1 MLPTAWLVRSPNPIV
16 GFDDPEQRHVSY
28 ADRLPR
34 HPLASAMKASAQT
47 TANIRLLDTSHNR
60 SDEGREFETPTWHD
74 QGVDDELGDN
84 GTEMRAEVERIEAQL
99 RHHPGRRAYSQVV
112 DLERA
117 WNTHRN
123 ASTNIIALVQA
134 GETDEAMAVDLI
146 HWQDDKR
153 TAFLGAS
160 DAALHAYVGAL
171 SSLIDI
177 TRRIVR
183 KQPQDLQTEFG
194 RRLQAVLNVEGAS
207 FLGDLRNYLMHVGH
221 APWVVHA
228 EVTGG
233 HASARLLLRSED
245 LLLWN
250 NWTAASNAY
259 LHGQEAIYLSVVLP
273 AYWAELHLLYVW
285 LLDDVQRVHVVEI
298 DAANE
303 LVRQRN
309 LVLTGGQFEDQ
320 ASFMA
325 MVQKSVRDYREAKGS
340 GPGIDT
346 AT

>member
-99 RHHPGRRAYSQVV
+99 RHHPGRRAHSQVV

-134 GETDEAMAVDLI
+134 GETD
-146 HWQDDKR
+146 
-153 TAFLGAS
+153 
-160 DAALHAYVGAL
+160 
-171 SSLIDI
+171 
-177 TRRIVR
+177 
-183 KQPQDLQTEFG
+183 
-194 RRLQAVLNVEGAS
+194 
-207 FLGDLRNYLMHVGH
+207 
-221 APWVVHA
+221 
-228 EVTGG
+228 
-233 HASARLLLRSED
+233 
-245 LLLWN
+245 
-250 NWTAASNAY
+250 
-259 LHGQEAIYLSVVLP
+259 
-273 AYWAELHLLYVW
+273 
-285 LLDDVQRVHVVEI
+285 
-298 DAANE
+298 
-303 LVRQRN
+303 
-309 LVLTGGQFEDQ
+309 
-320 ASFMA
+320 
-325 MVQKSVRDYREAKGS
+325 
-340 GPGIDT
+340 
-346 AT
+346 